1 MALSDFFKR
10 QKEDVKEDSVDLLD
24 AALNE
29 PIKYIPNK
37 DSTLE
42 EEELNK
48 EIEDLIEIEKAM
60 KEINNSNI
68 SSEEVLQI
76 ENNETK
82 EKNILDEVNEYIKK
96 IEKENLDL
104 KEKCKKLEERSD
116 YIFGEECRIIDINLG
131 LNYINDCRKEL
142 VKTNKKLYKLE
153 MLLKEI

>member
-10 QKEDVKEDSVDLLD
+10 QKEDVKEDSVDLLE
-24 AALNE
+24 AALDE
-29 PIKYIPNK
+29 PIKYIPNE

-116 YIFGEECRIIDINLG
+116 YIFGKEMRIVDTNLA
-131 LNYINDCRKEL
+131 LNYINDYRKEL
-142 VKTNKKLYKLE
+142 AKTNNRLYKLE
-153 MLLKEI
+153 KLLKEI

>member
-1 MALSDFFKR
+1 MSLSDFFKR
-10 QKEDVKEDSVDLLD
+10 TKEVVKEDSIDLLD

-116 YIFGEECRIIDINLG
+116 YIFGEEMRMINIDFA
-131 LNYINDCRKEL
+131 LNHINDYRKEL
-142 VKTNKKLYKLE
+142 VKTNNKLYKLE
-153 MLLKEI
+153 KLLKEI

>member
-10 QKEDVKEDSVDLLD
+10 QKEDVKEDSVDLLE
-24 AALNE
+24 AALDE
-29 PIKYIPNK
+29 PIKYIPNE
-37 DSTLE
+37 DSTL

-116 YIFGEECRIIDINLG
+116 YIFGEEMRMINIDFA
-131 LNYINDCRKEL
+131 LNHINDYRKEL
-142 VKTNKKLYKLE
+142 VKTNNKLYKLE
-153 MLLKEI
+153 KLLKEI